1 MRARRSLDGALAV
14 ATWVL
19 VATPAFLG
27 ASPAPAPS
35 SAPRRCDVLVR
46 GGIVLTEDAGHQIF
60 SPGAVAIADGRI
72 AAVGPERDVAASFS
86 PAETVDASGEI
97 VMPGLVNTHGHAAMT
112 LLRGLGGDLALQEW
126 LTKVIFP
133 AEAKNVSP
141 GFVRDGVR
149 LACLEMIEGGTT
161 TFTDMYYFESDA
173 AEVVHEVGMRA
184 VLGETFIDFPVPD
197 HKDLEET
204 LRYAEAFIRR
214 WKGDPLVTPAVAPHA
229 PYTCSKETLLA
240 ARRLADAE
248 NVPILIHVAETRR
261 EVEDARRKWGK
272 TPLEYLQS
280 IGFLGHVPTVL
291 AHAVWPGDGGGAII
305 RRAGASVSDNP
316 ESNMKLASG
325 AAPVADYAREGVL
338 WSLGTDGA
346 ASNDDLSMFESM
358 DFAGKLA
365 RLTASDPT
373 ALPAR
378 VIVEAATIG
387 GARALG
393 LGGRVGSLEPG
404 KEADLIAVDTGAA
417 HAVPGDDPEAM
428 IVYSLKA
435 SDVTDV
441 WVAGRRLLARRVPRT
456 IDPKAASERAREWRV
471 RIGRSLSETAK
482 KPA

>member
-1 MRARRSLDGALAV
+1 MRRPLRLLLSAAALIGLV
-14 ATWVL
+14 TATS
-19 VATPAFLG
+19 ASPG
-27 ASPAPAPS
+27 ASPAPYPL
-35 SAPRRCDVLVR
+35 RRCDVLVR
-46 GGIVLTEDAGHQIF
+46 GGIVVTVDGEHRIF
-60 SPGAVAIADGRI
+60 SPGAVAIAAGRI
-72 AAVGPERDVAASFS
+72 AAVGPERDVAGAFT
-86 PAETVDASGEI
+86 ARETVDASGKI

-112 LLRGLGGDLALQEW
+112 LLRGIGGDLALQDW
-126 LTKVIFP
+126 LTEVIFP

-141 GFVRDGVR
+141 EFVRDGVR

-161 TFTDMYYFESDA
+161 TFADMYYFESDA
-173 AEVVHEVGMRA
+173 AAVVHEVGMRA

-197 HKDLEET
+197 HKDLDET
-204 LRYAEAFIRR
+204 LRYTEAFIRR
-214 WKGDPLVTPAVAPHA
+214 WKGDPLVVPAVAPHA

-240 ARRLADAE
+240 ARHLADAE
-248 NVPILIHVAETRR
+248 NVPLEIHVAETRK
-261 EVEDARRKWGK
+261 ELDDARRTWGK
-272 TPLEYLQS
+272 TPLEYLDG

-291 AHAVWPGDGGGAII
+291 AHVVWPGDGGAALI
-305 RRAGASVSDNP
+305 RKAGAAVSHNP

-325 AAPVADYAREGVL
+325 AAPIAEYEKQGVV

-365 RLTASDPT
+365 RLSASDPT

-378 VIVEAATIG
+378 AIVEAATMG

-393 LGGRVGSLEPG
+393 LDRKIGSLETG
-404 KEADLIAVDTGAA
+404 KEADLIAVDGRSA

-441 WVAGRRLLARRVPRT
+441 WVAGRRLLAARTPRT
-456 IDPKAASERAREWRV
+456 IDPKAATARARAWRA
-471 RIGRSLSETAK
+471 RIVRSLPETAK